1 MWTATGRRG
10 KRVERVA
17 LNHVDKS
24 VDRFCSTQCAV
35 DEKEWLKEI
44 INTGGRQDPDSPQ
57 ISCLRA
63 CVRQLFTIYTFI
75 LTGLKRGKISFAC
88 LSKFWKISR
97 TGMTSLLGDR
107 LLFLCCMEK
116 EG

>member
-10 KRVERVA
+10 KRVERVT

-63 CVRQLFTIYTFI
+63 CPATFYN
-75 LTGLKRGKISFAC
+75 LHVY
-88 LSKFWKISR
+88 
-97 TGMTSLLGDR
+97 
-107 LLFLCCMEK
+107 
-116 EG
+116 

>member
-44 INTGGRQDPDSPQ
+44 NTGGRQDPDFP
-57 ISCLRA
+57 
-63 CVRQLFTIYTFI
+63 
-75 LTGLKRGKISFAC
+75 
-88 LSKFWKISR
+88 
-97 TGMTSLLGDR
+97 
-107 LLFLCCMEK
+107 
-116 EG
+116 